1 MPQLGHFEND
11 NLLSINFETAL
22 SGYPMVIT
30 SSYGKGTFCILA
42 VPDDF
47 ADLYRLPQSVLNQIR
62 TLLGRELFVTLGVPS
77 SAPHVRDMDDAG
89 VLPVVLPEA
98 ALMRGV
104 TQNEYHHLDVWRHSL
119 EALEHLEELL
129 GDLPSLVGEHAD
141 RLDAFLT
148 EQIVAERPRLALLK
162 FATLLHDAGKPPMRE
177 VREGKVIFYGHTRH
191 GAEMV
196 RATCERLRLS
206 ARETAEATTWVDRH
220 LVPADLVKTSPLT
233 EKRCARF
240 FRRNGESGLALDGL
254 LVYRRQPLGWL
265 WILSGLALALVAVL
279 LLRYWRSRSERRT
292 GRHRGS
298 A

>member
-1 MPQLGHFEND
+1 
-11 NLLSINFETAL
+11 
-22 SGYPMVIT
+22 
-30 SSYGKGTFCILA
+30 
-42 VPDDF
+42 
-47 ADLYRLPQSVLNQIR
+47 
-62 TLLGRELFVTLGVPS
+62 
-77 SAPHVRDMDDAG
+77 MDDAG

-98 ALMRGV
+98 ALVRGV

-240 FRRNGESGLALDGL
+240 FRRNGESGLALLLLSLADAMATRGPASRPETIERQRAFLRDMTAAYYGWAQRRIEERPLVNGHDIMRATGL
-254 LVYRRQPLGWL
+254 PPGRELGRVVKAVREAQL
-265 WILSGLALALVAVL
+265 EGSVGTPEQALAYARDL
-279 LLRYWRSRSERRT
+279 LA
-292 GRHRGS
+292 GS
-298 A
+298 AAEHSAG